1 VTYVYDV
8 ILRCRAFGVWSRGQW
23 IGLLPNC
30 HLDTHEGP
38 RDGKLSFF
46 VVSYSS
52 QAQAF
57 EGSDATSAASGL
69 KLWKGT
75 TPHGLLVGDRLFIV
89 RGEAVRI
96 PFELHSPA
104 PNELD
109 VGVHVTVSAPLE
121 PRLLLLVCT
130 PILYGLAVYLSFMLQ
145 DILMPAAPPQ
155 VFDVFENGDRMLH
168 FGGLLQAFD
177 RKQHSAGDIEGA
189 LRVYASEHAQ
199 MPENEAAT
207 VNIAARRYLS
217 ALVEA
222 DPVDRYCD
230 LWEVCGFLSKNVKV
244 NGDVVSRIAAVLAQH
259 ANKKKAQLED
269 NLRLRTI
276 YKIRQDLVHNAYE
289 DLQTVNAH
297 LQTLE
302 IIADELLRFRMKIA
316 YEAQPLIEDAGSD
329 RLP

>member
-8 ILRCRAFGVWSRGQW
+8 ILRCRAFGMWSRGQW
-23 IGLLPNC
+23 IGPLPDC
-30 HLDTHEGP
+30 CLDTPEGP

-52 QAQAF
+52 PAETF
-57 EGSDATSAASGL
+57 EGSDATFAAGDL

-75 TPHGLLVGDRLFIV
+75 TPHGLLVGDRLLIA
-89 RGEAVRI
+89 RGEAICI

-130 PILYGLAVYLSFMLQ
+130 PILYGLTVYLSFMLQ
-145 DILMPAAPPQ
+145 DILMPAAPSQ
-155 VFDVFENGDRMLH
+155 VFEVFENGDRRLH
-168 FGGLLQAFD
+168 VGGLLQAFD

-199 MPENEAAT
+199 MSENEAAA
-207 VNIAARRYLS
+207 VNIAARRSLS

-222 DPVDRYCD
+222 DPVNRYCD
-230 LWEVCGFLSKNVKV
+230 LWEVCEFLSKNVKV
-244 NGDVVSRIAAVLAQH
+244 KGDVVSRIAAALAQH
-259 ANKKKAQLED
+259 ANKKKAKLEN
-269 NLRLRTI
+269 NLRLRTM
-276 YKIRQDLVHNAYE
+276 YKIRKDLVHNAHE
-289 DLQTVNAH
+289 DLQIVNAH

-302 IIADELLRFRMKIA
+302 IIAAELLRFRMKIT